1 MQIPL
6 LSGIYTDDVA
16 NVRVAYPRN
25 LMPVTLDSGV
35 SDGYLRTA
43 EGISVWSVYPFEG
56 VDRGGIEWRGVL
68 YRVVGNDFCSF
79 DSDGNKT
86 VIGSAPGQDHVRF
99 DYSFDKLAF
108 RSSGN
113 LYLYDGT
120 TFQQVTDTD
129 LGVVRDFLWVDG
141 YFLTTDGNFLVVTEL
156 NNPFAVD
163 PFKYGSSEYDPDEVM
178 AVLKLRNEV
187 YALNRHT
194 IEPFNNVGGEGFPF
208 QRIEGAVIPKGVIG
222 TNACAVFMNAIAF
235 LGGGRNESNSIWIG
249 INGNCEKLSTR
260 QIDEVLAGYTED
272 VLAAV
277 QFETRTYKGAE
288 LLYIHLPDQTLVY
301 DATCSKAAQ
310 RPVWFTLTSTVEGLG
325 IYRARNFVWCYDKWI
340 VGDPVTVSQ
349 DYPPYNRG
357 NLGYMLD
364 RDFLVHYGDPVGW
377 EFSTKMIYNESRGA
391 IIHQLELVSLTG
403 RNIPTDFYKQGESS
417 VFTEYSLDG
426 INWSQPRSARIG
438 KYGETNKRIVFF
450 GMGFFRNYRIQK
462 FFGGT
467 LSGGESAPMAFLR
480 LEAQIEPLAV

>member
-35 SDGYLRTA
+35 SDGYLRRA
-43 EGISVWSVYPFEG
+43 EGIQEWTVYPFEG
-56 VDRGGIEWRGVL
+56 ADRGGIEWRGVL

-79 DSDGNKT
+79 DSGGNKT

-156 NNPFAVD
+156 NNPFSVD
-163 PFKYGSSEYDPDEVM
+163 PFKYGSSEYDSDDVM

-194 IEPFNNVGGEGFPF
+194 IEAFNNVGGEGFPF

-260 QIDEVLAGYTED
+260 QIDEILAGYTED
-272 VLAAV
+272 VLASV

-310 RPVWFTLTSTVEGLG
+310 RPVWFTLTTSLDGLG
-325 IYRARNFVWCYDKWI
+325 MYRARNFVWCYDKWI
-340 VGDPVTVSQ
+340 VGDPITRTQ
-349 DYPPYNRG
+349 DFPPYNQGR
-357 NLGYMLD
+357 LGYMTD
-364 RDFLVHYGDPVGW
+364 EYLVHYTEPVGW

-391 IIHQLELVSLTG
+391 IVHQLELVSLSG
-403 RNIPTDFYKQGESS
+403 RLPQMELYQQNEETVFSAYSS
-417 VFTEYSLDG
+417 DG
-426 INWSQPRSARIG
+426 ITWSQPRSARAG
-438 KYGETNKRIVFF
+438 KFGETNKRIVFF
-450 GMGFFRNYRIQK
+450 GMGLFRNYRIQK
-462 FFGGT
+462 FWGGT
-467 LSGGESAPMAFLR
+467 LNYAFSARLAFLR